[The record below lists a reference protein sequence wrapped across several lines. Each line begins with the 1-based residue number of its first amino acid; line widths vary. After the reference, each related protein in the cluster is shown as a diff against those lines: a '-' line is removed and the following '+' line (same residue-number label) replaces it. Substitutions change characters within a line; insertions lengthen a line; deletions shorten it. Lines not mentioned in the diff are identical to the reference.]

1 MRKTMVLVVV
11 SILASLFLM
20 GQGCPTPAADLV
32 VNLGDDQTID
42 LGWAAFLPSE
52 VTGGTEPYSY
62 AWSQVGGAK
71 TVITDPVAAGTTVIP
86 NTGGT
91 AKYRLTVTDKKG
103 KSSYDEVAV
112 TVTPPPAD
120 AFSVDA
126 GANQTVDGGEVTQF
140 TAVTFNPP
148 DEVTY
153 EWSVAFGAATLV
165 DADRETVTATA
176 PTTSGDSV
184 LMVKAISGEQ
194 TVQDLV
200 FLTVRPPLSVSLA
213 SGSKSVELG
222 QVTSLDALAAG
233 GIGPYSFQWVQLS
246 GTPAKTEVVSTTTDS
261 VLSVTM
267 LAVGS
272 AVFRVTV
279 TDNRGMTANTQG
291 SVTALPASSNE
302 LKVNAGADLTVSLG
316 TEATL
321 NGTVSGGTAPYAI
334 LWTQVDGAAAEI
346 SDPESAVTKVT
357 SSAGGQATFRL
368 TATDILG
375 RTSSDTMV
383 LTTLASPNS
392 GIVVDAGPD
401 QTLGVADLIF
411 VSGSVTGATP
421 PYNFAWTVASKPE
434 GSPDL
439 FFTNFTAAATRVV
452 FLGTAVPGVFVFQL
466 EVVEPYTGKKGSDT
480 VTYTLVP

>member
-1 MRKTMVLVVV
+1 MRKTMPIVVV
-11 SILASLFLM
+11 SIVSLLLLT
-20 GQGCPTPAADLV
+20 GQGCPGPTPDLV
-32 VNLGDDQTID
+32 VTVSDDQTID
-42 LGWAAFLPSE
+42 LGWAAFVQSQ

-62 AWSQVGGAK
+62 AWTQVGGSK
-71 TVITDPVAAGTTVIP
+71 TVITDPTAADTTVIP
-86 NTGGT
+86 NTAGT

-103 KSSYDEVAV
+103 KSSYDEVSI
-112 TVTPPPAD
+112 TVTPPPAS

-140 TAVTFNPP
+140 TAVTSNPP

-176 PTTSGDSV
+176 PTTPGDSV
-184 LMVKAISGEQ
+184 LMVKATSGGQ

-233 GIGPYSFQWVQLS
+233 GVGPYSFQWVQLS
-246 GTPAKTEVVSTTTDS
+246 GVPAKTEVVSTTTDS

-279 TDNRGMTANTQG
+279 TDNRGATANTQG
-291 SVTALPASSNE
+291 SVTALPASSND
-302 LKVNAGADLTVSLG
+302 LKVNAGADLTINLG
-316 TEATL
+316 NEATL
-321 NGTVSGGTAPYAI
+321 NGTVSGGTTPYAI
-334 LWTQVDGAAAEI
+334 LWTQVDGATAEI
-346 SDPESAVTKVT
+346 TDPENTVTKVKP
-357 SSAGGQATFRL
+357 SAGGQATFRL
-368 TATDILG
+368 TVTDILG

-383 LTTLASPNS
+383 LTTLASPSS
-392 GIVVDAGPD
+392 GIKVDAGPD
-401 QTLGVADLIF
+401 QTLGVAELIY
-411 VSGSVTGATP
+411 VSGSVTGATE
-421 PYNFAWTVASKPE
+421 PYNFAWTVFSKPE
-434 GSPDL
+434 NSPDL